1 MPYDIRNP
9 SASDDLPI
17 SGPLAPRPINQP
29 EQIHLAYGGS
39 TPGTYGGQQSMYV
52 SWNTGAQLVP
62 AVLSRR
68 GWATSELAMPLQ
80 DMGPGNP
87 ARVELQPQD
96 FLTGLSQ
103 LTCV

>member
-52 SWNTGAQLVP
+52 SWNTGAHLVP
-62 AVLSRR
+62 AVLSQKA
-68 GWATSELAMPLQ
+68 WSTFKLAMPLQ
-80 DMGPGNP
+80 DMGPGDP
-87 ARVELQPQD
+87 VRVRVVD
-96 FLTGLSQ
+96 SGLYAG
-103 LTCV
+103 LWHTITE